1 MERATVNANGFSLVE
16 LLAALALGL
25 FVLAGAAAL
34 FADSGRHN
42 AVLHARAR
50 LNDNARFALQFL
62 SRDLR
67 LAGFGCAAGSP
78 ALAAVAKNKFRGDT
92 VAVNYALFA
101 EGEAAHALQL
111 DCAAAA
117 PPAKLRRREY
127 RVDRDSAGMSVLY
140 VREWDAARARYKL
153 SEPLLE
159 GVDYLRVLY
168 GLDGDGDGGV
178 DRYSEDITAG
188 ATVRAVRIALLVRSL
203 SSARVAGNPHREY
216 GALPVDT
223 ATYNV
228 LDRTVNPRD
237 LRVMRRVAG
246 ATVKLRNR

>member
-1 MERATVNANGFSLVE
+1 VNVNGFSLVE

-25 FVLAGAAAL
+25 FVVAGAAAL

-67 LAGFGCAAGSP
+67 MAGFGCAAGSP
-78 ALAAVAKNKFRGDT
+78 ALASVKKNQFRGDT

-101 EGEAAHALQL
+101 E
-111 DCAAAA
+111 
-117 PPAKLRRREY
+117 
-127 RVDRDSAGMSVLY
+127 
-140 VREWDAARARYKL
+140 
-153 SEPLLE
+153 
-159 GVDYLRVLY
+159 
-168 GLDGDGDGGV
+168 
-178 DRYSEDITAG
+178 DITAG
-188 ATVRAVRIALLVRSL
+188 ATVRAVRIGLLVRSL
-203 SSARVAGNPHREY
+203 SSARVTGNPHREY

-228 LDRTVNPRD
+228 LDRTVNPPN